1 MARRLRHVSSN
12 GAYHVYNRAEMG
24 LPILENDSAKQ
35 IFLDLLT
42 EITNS
47 FEWKLHAYAIMSNHF
62 HIVVTTPHGNLSEGM
77 HRLQSSYANK
87 HRSYRGSV
95 GHVFQSRFCSHHYPP
110 GTKVA
115 EKIDYVHLNPVRAG
129 VVAFKRLKHYPWCS
143 YRMLWQRGS
152 RGILTIGQ
160 ALESFHGIRDD
171 DDGWNR
177 YEERLSLELE
187 SDNRVLTEAEL
198 FGLTDRKRKGL
209 LDEVRPTRQ
218 LIGKN
223 KLAFK
228 RDAAERWSLRL
239 NDLLTQA
246 GKDLESLA
254 SEGKSAGWKVELA
267 RRLLSETDTTAVW
280 VAERLAMGSDSN
292 VRRLLSESNASAKGS
307 DP

>member
-1 MARRLRHVSSN
+1 VARRLRYVSSN

-24 LPILENDSAKQ
+24 LPILENDSAKK
-35 IFLDLLT
+35 IFLDLLIEVT
-42 EITNS
+42 DA

-87 HRSYRGSV
+87 HRAHRGSI
-95 GHVFQSRFCSHHYPP
+95 GHVFQSRFCSHHYLA

-129 VVAFKRLKHYPWCS
+129 VVAFKRLKDYPWCS
-143 YRMLWQRGS
+143 YRMLWQQGNRG
-152 RGILTIGQ
+152 GLTIGQ

-171 DDGWNR
+171 ADGWNR
-177 YEERLSLELE
+177 YGERLRLELE

-209 LDEVRPTRQ
+209 LDEVRPSRQ

-223 KLAFK
+223 QMAFK
-228 RDAAERWSLRL
+228 RDAIERWNLSL
-239 NDLLTQA
+239 NDLLAQA
-246 GKDLESLA
+246 GKDFESA
-254 SEGKSAGWKVELA
+254 VIEGKSAGWKVELV
-267 RRLLSETDTTAVW
+267 RRLLSETDTTTVW
-280 VAERLAMGSDSN
+280 LAEKLVMGSDSN
-292 VRRLLSESNASAKGS
+292 VRRLLRESSAGTKGS
-307 DP
+307 GP